1 MTRAVVTYR
10 MEAKVAPYLDA
21 LRDAGI
27 EPVPATPA
35 HTIESLNGMGLAL
48 TGGTDVDPAL
58 YGQERDARGD
68 PPDRER
74 DDFELR
80 LLREALAADL
90 PVIAI
95 CRGMQLFNI
104 AHRGGTLTQHMEG
117 HKLANHASHEVEIYP
132 GSKLARI
139 LGAGLIG
146 VNSRHHQAVADV
158 GEGLIVSA
166 RSPEDVAGGRTLVR
180 AGLESRSGGSEAEA
194 CLSLTG
200 RLNPALGGV
209 VEGLECPD
217 LRFALAVQWHPED
230 MLANFPVQRKLFS
243 AFRQALE
250 R

>member
-1 MTRAVVTYR
+1 MKRAVVAYR

-35 HTIESLNGMGLAL
+35 HPIESLSGMGLAL
-48 TGGTDVDPAL
+48 TGGTDLDPAL

-95 CRGMQLFNI
+95 CRGMQLFNV
-104 AHRGGTLTQHMEG
+104 AHRGGTLTQHLEG
-117 HKLANHASHEVEIYP
+117 HKLANHASHEVEIYHR
-132 GSKLARI
+132 SKLGQI
-139 LGAGLIG
+139 LGAGFLG
-146 VNSRHHQAVADV
+146 VNSRHHQAVAAV

-166 RSPEDVAGGRTLVR
+166 RSVEDAAGGRTLVR
-180 AGLESRSGGSEAEA
+180 AGLESRSGPSEAEA
-194 CLSLTG
+194 TRG
-200 RLNPALGGV
+200 PKPAPPGV
-209 VEGLECPD
+209 VEGLERPD
-217 LRFALAVQWHPED
+217 LCFALAVQWHPED
-230 MLANFPVQRKLFS
+230 MVANFPVQRKLFA

>member
-1 MTRAVVTYR
+1 MRRVVLSYR
-10 MEAKVAPYLDA
+10 VEAKVAPYLDA

-27 EPVPATPA
+27 EPVPVTPE
-35 HTIESLNGMGLAL
+35 HPIESLGGMGLAL

-58 YGQERDARGD
+58 YGQEKDARGD

-80 LLREALAADL
+80 LLQEALTADL

-95 CRGMQLFNI
+95 CRGMQLFNV

-117 HKLANHASHEVEIYP
+117 HRLANNTSHEVEIYP
-132 GSKLARI
+132 RSKLAQI
-139 LGAGLIG
+139 LGAGAHP
-146 VNSRHHQAVADV
+146 VNSRHHQAVSDV

-166 RSPEDVAGGRTLVR
+166 RSPE
-180 AGLESRSGGSEAEA
+180 
-194 CLSLTG
+194 
-200 RLNPALGGV
+200 GV
-209 VEGLECPD
+209 VEGLERPD

-230 MLANFPVQRKLFS
+230 MLANFPVQRKLFA
-243 AFRQALE
+243 AFGQALE

>member
-1 MTRAVVTYR
+1 MKRAVLTYR
-10 MEAKVAPYLDA
+10 VEAKTAPYLDA

-27 EPVPATPA
+27 EPVPVTPA
-35 HTIESLNGMGLAL
+35 HPIESLSGMGLAL
-48 TGGTDVDPAL
+48 TGGTDVDPVL
-58 YGQERDARGD
+58 YGQERNARGD
-68 PPDRER
+68 APDRER

-95 CRGMQLFNI
+95 CRGMQLFNV

-132 GSKLARI
+132 GSKLAQI
-139 LGAGLIG
+139 LGAGFIG
-146 VNSRHHQAVADV
+146 VNSRHHQAVSDV

-166 RSPEDVAGGRTLVR
+166 RSPE
-180 AGLESRSGGSEAEA
+180 
-194 CLSLTG
+194 
-200 RLNPALGGV
+200 GV
-209 VEGLECPD
+209 VEGLERPD

-230 MLANFPVQRKLFS
+230 MLANFPVQRKLFA
-243 AFRQALE
+243 AFGRALE

>member
-1 MTRAVVTYR
+1 MERAVVTYR

-35 HTIESLNGMGLAL
+35 HAIESLSGMGLAL

-117 HKLANHASHEVEIYP
+117 HKLANHASHEVEIYHP
-132 GSKLARI
+132 SKLARI
-139 LGAGLIG
+139 LGAGSHS

-166 RSPEDVAGGRTLVR
+166 RSVEDVAGGRTLVR
-180 AGLESRSGGSEAEA
+180 AGLESRSGEAEA
-194 CLSLTG
+194 SRGLK
-200 RLNPALGGV
+200 PAVRGV
-209 VEGLECPD
+209 VEGLERPD

-230 MLANFPVQRKLFS
+230 MLANFPVQRKLFA